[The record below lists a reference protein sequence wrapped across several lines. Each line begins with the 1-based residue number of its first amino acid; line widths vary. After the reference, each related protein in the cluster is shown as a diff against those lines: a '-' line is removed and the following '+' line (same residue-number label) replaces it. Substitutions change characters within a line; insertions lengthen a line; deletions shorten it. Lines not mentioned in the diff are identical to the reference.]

1 MSDMRSLLSAVFLL
15 LASAGLASGQD
26 PLAAAR
32 ELYASARYDEAL
44 VALDE
49 LRSARGQA
57 TADIR
62 MVEQYRSLCLL
73 ALGRQDEAEAAIA
86 AVVTADPFYLPGE
99 AEASPRVRA
108 AFRDVR
114 RRVLPQIARERYA
127 AAKAAYDRK
136 EFAAAVDQFRDVVRL
151 IDDPDMNG
159 ELGDLR
165 VLAAGFLDLSAAA
178 AAAAQPPPPPPEP
191 EAPAPPPP
199 AEPRVYQAGEPG
211 LVPPVVLRQEIPRI
225 AAPLLPLARSQGLLE
240 IVIDER
246 GRVESA
252 VMRAPVH
259 PVYDAQVLAAAV
271 EWRYEPARLGG
282 VPVKFRKRIQINVA
296 RREE

>member
-1 MSDMRSLLSAVFLL
+1 MGSRWLVVAL
-15 LASAGLASGQD
+15 AGLLTAAGAAAAQD

-44 VALDE
+44 VALDQ
-49 LRSARGQA
+49 LRNARGSV

-73 ALGRQDEAEAAIA
+73 ALGRQEEAEAAIA
-86 AVVTADPFYLPGE
+86 AVVAADPFYLPGE
-99 AEASPRVRA
+99 AEASPRVRT
-108 AFRDVR
+108 AFREVR
-114 RRVLPQIARERYA
+114 RRVLPQITRERYA
-127 AAKAAYDRK
+127 AAKTAYDRK
-136 EFAAAVDQFRDVVRL
+136 EFAAAVDRFREVVRL

-165 VLAAGFLDLSAAA
+165 VLATGFLDLSAAA

-191 EAPAPPPP
+191 EPAPAPVP
-199 AEPRVYQAGEPG
+199 AEPRIYQAGEPG
-211 LVPPVVLRQEIPRI
+211 LVPPVIVRQDIPRI
-225 AAPLLPLARSQGLLE
+225 AAPLLPQARSQGLLE

-252 VMRAPVH
+252 VLRAPVH
-259 PVYDAQVLAAAV
+259 PVYDAQLLAAVV
-271 EWRYEPARLGG
+271 EWRYEPARLDG